1 MLPSFVSHDPG
12 GKTNSQSPSP
22 ENRPKRT
29 KRKGA
34 SPKHHVFRGELLV
47 SGSVAATTAR

>member
-1 MLPSFVSHDPG
+1 MLPSFVSHDSG

-34 SPKHHVFRGELLV
+34 SPKHHVFRGEL
-47 SGSVAATTAR
+47 SFRERIA